1 MSSDYLRMRASHC
14 RMMAEASNDPQARRI
29 HLELA
34 ERYGRQATEASA
46 RAAEPNAERRAG
58 DTAARRELNARL
70 P

>member
-1 MSSDYLRMRASHC
+1 
-14 RMMAEASNDPQARRI
+14 MMAEASNDPQARRI